1 MCSACAWYTCTCTCT
16 CACVCMLCMLCM
28 LYMCMHVHVH
38 VHVVQCMRSACAV
51 HVQSSQC
58 VTTEPTTLCAGH
70 DRGGALCGAGQQ
82 AAAVPVGPGAA
93 RHEILRPQARQTN
106 VHPEVPGCHL
116 SSQYKVKV
124 INNTF
129 ILRSRGRLTGHTA
142 HARSSTALSTISNG
156 IKLYDVVEIRGQSI
170 FYKVKI

>member
-1 MCSACAWYTCTCTCT
+1 MRVRVSLPHLRAGDA
-16 CACVCMLCMLCM
+16 
-28 LYMCMHVHVH
+28 VH
-38 VHVVQCMRSACAV
+38 VQCMCMIYMLCSACAV
-51 HVQSSQC
+51 HAQC
-58 VTTEPTTLCAGH
+58 MCNGRSVLHTEPTTLCAGH

-82 AAAVPVGPGAA
+82 AAAVPVGPGPA
-93 RHEILRPQARQTN
+93 RTWDLTPAGPTDKHIY
-106 VHPEVPGCHL
+106 PEVLGCHL

-129 ILRSRGRLTGHTA
+129 ILRSRGRLTA
-142 HARSSTALSTISNG
+142 HARSSITISNG